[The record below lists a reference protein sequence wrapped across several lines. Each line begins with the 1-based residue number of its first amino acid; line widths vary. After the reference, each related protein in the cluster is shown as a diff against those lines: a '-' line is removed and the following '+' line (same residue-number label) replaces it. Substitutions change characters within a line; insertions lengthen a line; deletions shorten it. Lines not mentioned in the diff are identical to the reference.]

1 MPKALDLTNQKFN
14 HLTAKEKAPNR
25 GQKTYWLCEC
35 DCGNFKEIQTT
46 HLVNGSIKSCGCVHD
61 KNNIFEDSKVI
72 ICPVCKKEFSPNNS
86 NRRYCYDCSPIG
98 LSPADRIRYLKR
110 VIKNILIQEKGGKC
124 EICGYN
130 NCLGALD
137 FHHTDSQEKEFT
149 LSQVNLSESFSMED
163 LRKEANKC
171 IILCANCHRELHY
184 LKD

>member
-1 MPKALDLTNQKFN
+1 MSLLEQLNKLADAEYKAFNKKIIPTKQVVLGVRLPALRKIAKDICRNNPKDFLAAN
-14 HLTAKEKAPNR
+14 
-25 GQKTYWLCEC
+25 
-35 DCGNFKEIQTT
+35 
-46 HLVNGSIKSCGCVHD
+46 

-137 FHHTDSQEKEFT
+137 FHHLNPSEKDYNISKSLTKASNF
-149 LSQVNLSESFSMED
+149 D
-163 LRKEANKC
+163 
-171 IILCANCHRELHY
+171 
-184 LKD
+184 